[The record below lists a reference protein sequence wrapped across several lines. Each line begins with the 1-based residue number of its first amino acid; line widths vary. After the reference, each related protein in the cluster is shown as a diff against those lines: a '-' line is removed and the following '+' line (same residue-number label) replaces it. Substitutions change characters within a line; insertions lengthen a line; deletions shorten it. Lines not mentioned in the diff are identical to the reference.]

1 MPLQPNHL
9 NASQCAAPQE
19 CATVARP
26 CTTLEDFF
34 RAQDSQISF
43 SVTHG
48 WSAFG
53 GADHGWQDVG
63 LEGGSWTLSQPVFG
77 PVRSHRAN
85 STTRARW
92 LNNIPSV
99 RVTRPLARQSAIAA
113 KAPGR
118 SLGPLTSNACTSRPS
133 TVATRSV

>member
-53 GADHGWQDVG
+53 GADHVWQDVG

-77 PVRSHRAN
+77 PVRSQGAAGN
-85 STTRARW
+85 GAA
-92 LNNIPSV
+92 L
-99 RVTRPLARQSAIAA
+99 RVGADRSWRSQEHSADGGAA
-113 KAPGR
+113 CAW
-118 SLGPLTSNACTSRPS
+118 
-133 TVATRSV
+133 